1 MSRSLPPLNWFRA
14 FEASARHLNFTA
26 AADEIGMTQS
36 AVSQQIKSLETRLG
50 VPLFLRKAR
59 GLALTDHGRKL
70 LPQVGVA
77 LETLQT
83 ASLSFDAGRDVELL
97 TVASSVS
104 VAQWVIAPH
113 LPAFTAAHPEIRLRF
128 ASAIWPDDFQS
139 VLADVEL
146 RFGSNRQAGRDAEP
160 LEPSDLIALTSPAL
174 RGRLEDL
181 PLIESVGTSVG
192 WAAFG
197 AGQGLRDLTP
207 SLYVDSYGMALQLA
221 VNGNGVA
228 LVSALLGRDA
238 LQSGQLVR
246 AHPGSITPRE
256 GYHLL
261 IRNPSPAAQ
270 AFRDW
275 LIDALGP

>member
-1 MSRSLPPLNWFRA
+1 MSRSLPPINWFRA
-14 FEASARHLNFTA
+14 FEASARHLSFTA

-36 AVSQQIKSLETRLG
+36 AVSQQIKALETRLG
-50 VPLFLRKAR
+50 VALFLRKPR

-77 LETLQT
+77 LETLHA
-83 ASLSFDAGRDVELL
+83 ASLSFEAGRDVQLL

-104 VAQWVIAPH
+104 IAQWVIAPH
-113 LPAFTAAHPEIRLRF
+113 LPDFTAAHPDIRLRF

-139 VLADVEL
+139 VLADIEL
-146 RFGSNRQAGRDAEP
+146 RFGSERQAGPGAQP
-160 LEPSDLIALTSPAL
+160 LEPSALIALKAPGL
-174 RGRLEDL
+174 KGRIEDL
-181 PLIESVGTSVG
+181 PLIDSVGTSVG
-192 WAAFG
+192 WDAFG
-197 AGQGLRDLTP
+197 AAHGIKDLTP
-207 SLYVDSYGMALQLA
+207 SLYVDSYGLALQMA

-228 LVSALLGRDA
+228 LVSALLGHDA

-246 AHPGSITPRE
+246 AHPGLITARE

-261 IRNPSPAAQ
+261 MRNPSDAAR

-275 LIDALGP
+275 LIGKVTR